1 MARCMTCG
9 LMNRNETATTNGTS
23 LKLAQNVNCKTENVI
38 YFPQCEN
45 CNKENSYVGKTTQ
58 EFHHRVTGHISKFT
72 KDAFQ
77 KSALSMHSFEEHS
90 SERSID
96 SFEFSI
102 LKRTPA
108 LNLHREE
115 FRYIE
120 KLRTKTFGLNHMK
133 VIHTL
138 DVLITHIFIGV
149 SFPYLHTFY
158 IFLYTLLYIFL

>member
-1 MARCMTCG
+1 
-9 LMNRNETATTNGTS
+9 
-23 LKLAQNVNCKTENVI
+23 
-38 YFPQCEN
+38 
-45 CNKENSYVGKTTQ
+45 
-58 EFHHRVTGHISKFT
+58 
-72 KDAFQ
+72 
-77 KSALSMHSFEEHS
+77 MHSFEEHS
-90 SERSID
+90 LEHSID

-120 KLRTKTFGLNHMK
+120 KLRTKAFGLNHRK

-158 IFLYTLLYIFL
+158 IFYIRCYTFFYSISTYIFATLLFCTLTG